1 MLKMKK
7 NKAYKFRIYPNNQ
20 QKEFFNQ
27 MFGACRFIYNKM
39 LEDKINYYKQ
49 EKKTLNNTPAQYK
62 QDNSWLKELDSYAF
76 CNEQMNLQRAFNNF
90 FRSPG
95 KIGFPKF
102 KSKKLDKN
110 SYTTS
115 NVNNVIKI
123 VDSKH
128 IKLPKIK
135 SLKIKL
141 HRQIPDNYKIKSATI
156 ELKPSGKYY
165 ISILTEY
172 ESQIPQIELNINK
185 SLGLDYSSHD
195 FYADSEG
202 NFANYPKY
210 YRQMQ
215 SKLAKEQRKLSR
227 KKLDSNNRNKQRIR
241 IAKIYEKIANMRGD
255 FQHKLSKELSNKYDY
270 IFIEDLNMQNMSRS
284 LRLGKSTLDNAF
296 GQFRILLQYKME
308 GQGKQLVKI
317 DKWQPTSIIC
327 SECGS
332 YHKDVVNSLSV
343 REWVCPDCNTTHNRD
358 INAAKSVKKAGIQL
372 ILNQ

>member
-1 MLKMKK
+1 MAKR
-7 NKAYKFRIYPNNQ
+7 NKGFKFRIYPTTK

-27 MFGACRFIYNKM
+27 MFGACRWMWNHM
-39 LEDKINYYKQ
+39 LADKISYYEQ
-49 EKKTLNNTPAQYK
+49 TGKTLNNTPAQYK
-62 QDNSWLKELDSYAF
+62 QDNPWLKELDSYAF

-141 HRQIPDNYKIKSATI
+141 HRQIPDDYTIKSATI
-156 ELKPSGKYY
+156 ELKPSGKYC

-172 ESQIPQIELNINK
+172 ESQIPQLELNINK
-185 SLGLDYSSHD
+185 SIGLDYSSQD
-195 FYADSEG
+195 FYVDSEG

-210 YRQMQ
+210 YRELQV
-215 SKLAKEQRKLSR
+215 KLAREQRNLSK
-227 KKLDSNNRNKQRIR
+227 KKLNSNNRNKQRIKV
-241 IAKIYEKIANMRGD
+241 AKIHEKIANLRND
-255 FQHKLSKELSNKYDY
+255 FQHKLSKELSNKYYY

-308 GQGKQLVKI
+308 DQGKQLIKI
-317 DKWQPTSIIC
+317 DKFTPTSIIC

-332 YHKDVVNSLSV
+332 YHKDIVNSLSV
-343 REWVCPDCNTTHNRD
+343 REWVCPDCNTKHDRD
-358 INAAKSVKKAGIQL
+358 INAAKNIKKAGIQL